1 MKKVT
6 AASIALAMMTSTSA
20 IAQEVK
26 HDTKIAKAAA
36 AKAAEKIGDIRK
48 TINYEQVP
56 DLVTKEDMNDKAVN
70 TSFLPNISEQKQ
82 NSLPPLTSLVPELDM
97 TVTGSIDGKKVV
109 QKTIIIW
116 DKFDRYGNPIK

>member
-36 AKAAEKIGDIRK
+36 AKAAEKIGDIRE

>member
-36 AKAAEKIGDIRK
+36 AKAAEKIGDIRE

-97 TVTGSIDGKKVV
+97 TVTLKEDSGKLR
-109 QKTIIIW
+109 QLY
-116 DKFDRYGNPIK
+116 FRQMY